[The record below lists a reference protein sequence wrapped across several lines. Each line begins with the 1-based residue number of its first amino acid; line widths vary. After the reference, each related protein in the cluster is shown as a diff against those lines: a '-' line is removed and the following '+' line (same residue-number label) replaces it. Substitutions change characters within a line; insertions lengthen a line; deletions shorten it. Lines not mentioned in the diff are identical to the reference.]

1 MFKKNEMDEAFE
13 IAKNFD
19 MSELK
24 MYPGSDKG
32 PQPEDDPDNY
42 TKWFVQNYPKSLKE
56 SDWDFD
62 GNGVKIRMLKNT

>member
-42 TKWFVQNYPKSLKE
+42 TKWFVQNYPKSLK
-56 SDWDFD
+56 
-62 GNGVKIRMLKNT
+62 